1 MGYGNSKITP
11 RMSVVCHCRK
21 EGWGGVTFSA
31 VYSSLIRTSFT
42 VSEAGVTPLP
52 VVWELG
58 WISVC
63 LPFVGFCQKW
73 ANCPASFSSSLTTE
87 TRFQVPLSWTRRRR
101 LSRPSRITNK
111 DRMGLRKPSLGPPQ
125 MDFRKKWPRST
136 DCVLTKPSLGAPQI
150 WTLGQNDFKK
160 TDCVLT
166 KPSLEK
172 ARMSLRKPSQ
182 MEDRQNDQELCCDK
196 AKS

>member
-1 MGYGNSKITP
+1 
-11 RMSVVCHCRK
+11 
-21 EGWGGVTFSA
+21 
-31 VYSSLIRTSFT
+31 
-42 VSEAGVTPLP
+42 
-52 VVWELG
+52 
-58 WISVC
+58 
-63 LPFVGFCQKW
+63 
-73 ANCPASFSSSLTTE
+73 
-87 TRFQVPLSWTRRRR
+87 
-101 LSRPSRITNK
+101 
-111 DRMGLRKPSLGPPQ
+111 MGLRKPSLGPPQ
-125 MDFRKKWPRST
+125 MDFRTKWPRST